1 MPEIAV
7 LMPVH
12 NAGTRSSM
20 DGTAGSAPILS
31 FLIPIYQMEHFL
43 RRSLDS
49 LFMQHRPE
57 VEYVF
62 VDDGSR
68 DRSWAVLQEIL
79 HENPGPRACS
89 ILLRLPENRGV
100 ENARM
105 EALARARGQYVWFM
119 DADDL
124 LARGTVDAVLEL
136 LQREDPDVL
145 QCRCRN
151 LFAGEEMPSLPE
163 KLDYGTV
170 NKEAM
175 LRIALTCRSTLHSA
189 CLNLIKMEL
198 ARNHPMV
205 RTGLRI
211 AEDYVMQIRWLV
223 FAEKI
228 LEIRDPIYG
237 YVQRP
242 SSAMHRHDLVRRNRD
257 VNAATNL
264 IVKFFEEEVPAG
276 QYCFARK
283 ELETARINLRGYL
296 LCCIYGDYPRSEQPG
311 IYRECAGLF
320 QGMALRRVLLYAQ
333 SCYLPLL
340 ILDHWGA
347 ERLLPYCFSLM
358 RRGRV
363 WSAGIQTVI
372 RQWLGRVRG

>member
-1 MPEIAV
+1 MKLIETIQNKIKALHPPGTSCDKDIAMAV
-7 LMPVH
+7 LM
-12 NAGTRSSM
+12 R
-20 DGTAGSAPILS
+20 
-31 FLIPIYQMEHFL
+31 
-43 RRSLDS
+43 
-49 LFMQHRPE
+49 
-57 VEYVF
+57 
-62 VDDGSR
+62 
-68 DRSWAVLQEIL
+68 
-79 HENPGPRACS
+79 
-89 ILLRLPENRGV
+89 
-100 ENARM
+100 
-105 EALARARGQYVWFM
+105 
-119 DADDL
+119 
-124 LARGTVDAVLEL
+124 
-136 LQREDPDVL
+136 DPD
-145 QCRCRN
+145 N
-151 LFAGEEMPSLPE
+151 FASLINAT
-163 KLDYGTV
+163 DF
-170 NKEAM
+170 
-175 LRIALTCRSTLHSA
+175 
-189 CLNLIKMEL
+189 
-198 ARNHPMV
+198 
-205 RTGLRI
+205 
-211 AEDYVMQIRWLV
+211 